1 MSKVSEKIKTIL
13 TVLGI
18 VGGGILILWGLLAFK
33 NVFFN
38 WL

>member
-1 MSKVSEKIKTIL
+1 MSKMSEKIKTIL
-13 TVLGI
+13 TVLGV
-18 VGGGILILWGLLAFK
+18 VGSGMLILWGLLAFK